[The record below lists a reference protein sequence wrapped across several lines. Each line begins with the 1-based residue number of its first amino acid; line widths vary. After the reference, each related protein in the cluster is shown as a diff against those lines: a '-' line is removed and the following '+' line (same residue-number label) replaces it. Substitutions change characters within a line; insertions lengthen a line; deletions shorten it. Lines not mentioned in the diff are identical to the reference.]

1 MQLDFYSSVKGR
13 QRAHIP
19 DASKQSYSDRA
30 NEGKAS
36 VKAPECKTDDKRLIC
51 RQYSRCLT
59 LNGG

>member
-30 NEGKAS
+30 DEGKAPLRLLN
-36 VKAPECKTDDKRLIC
+36 VKQMTSA
-51 RQYSRCLT
+51 
-59 LNGG
+59 